1 VLAADEQYSCV
12 KRLSPGSGPWYID
25 NIKAERGRRAPRSRM
40 TDKSPMTNDRKP
52 LRSSKSYGPKDKDGF
67 IHRSW
72 MKSQGFPPDVFDG
85 RPVIGICNTWSELTP
100 CNAGLR
106 DVAEHVKRGVWE
118 AGGLPLEFPAMS
130 LGETQMRPTAMLFR
144 NLLAME
150 VEESVRGNPIDAVV
164 LLGGCDKTTPGQLM
178 GAASVD
184 LPTIVVSSGPM
195 LNGKFR
201 GRDIGSG
208 TDVWKFS
215 EAVRG
220 GKMSL
225 DEFMTAE
232 SGMSRTPGTCMTM
245 GSASTMACLMEAMGI
260 ALPYN
265 ATAPA
270 VDARRRRIAQES
282 GRLIVRMALEDV
294 RLSKVLTRR
303 AFDNAIRV
311 LAAIGGSTNAVL
323 HLLAIA
329 GRLGV
334 PLELGDFDRLSADVP
349 LLVDLQ
355 PSGKFLME
363 DMHYAGG
370 LPAVMKELAPRL
382 HVSAATVWGETI
394 GDSFATAEC
403 FNREV
408 IRTLAEPA
416 NPVSGIWVL
425 GGNLCPNGAVLKP
438 SAASRALFSHRGRA
452 VVFES
457 IEDLRARID
466 DPGLDVDANSVLVL
480 KGCGPRGYPGMPEV
494 GNMPLPRKLLE
505 KGVTDMLRI
514 SDARMSGT
522 AFGTVVLHVAPEA
535 DAGGPLAMVRDGD
548 EIQFDG
554 PNRRLDLL
562 ISPEELAARTKAWN
576 KHPPPQKYSRGYYR
590 LYVEHVMQADH
601 GCDLDFLIGS
611 SGSIVERESH

>member
-1 VLAADEQYSCV
+1 
-12 KRLSPGSGPWYID
+12 
-25 NIKAERGRRAPRSRM
+25 M
-40 TDKSPMTNDRKP
+40 DKEKKP
-52 LRSSKSYGPKDKDGF
+52 LRSTRSYAPKDKDGF

-72 MKSQGFPPDVFDG
+72 MKSQGLPQDAFDG

-150 VEESVRGNPIDAVV
+150 VEESIRGNPIDAVV

-184 LPTIVVSSGPM
+184 LPTMVVSSGPM

-201 GRDIGSG
+201 GRELGSG

-225 DEFMTAE
+225 DDFMAAE

-245 GSASTMACLMEAMGI
+245 GSASTMASMVEAMGI

-265 ATAPA
+265 ATTPA
-270 VDARRRRIAQES
+270 VDAQRRRIAHES
-282 GRLIVRMALEDV
+282 GRLIVRMTRDDV
-294 RLSKVLTRR
+294 RLSTILTRN
-303 AFDNAIRV
+303 AFENAIRV
-311 LAAIGGSTNAVL
+311 LGAIGGSTNTVL

-329 GRLGV
+329 ARLGV
-334 PLELGDFDRLSADVP
+334 PLQLADFDRLTADVP

-370 LPAVMKELAPRL
+370 LPAVMKELGSL
-382 HVSAATVWGETI
+382 IQTDAATAWGAPL
-394 GDSFATAEC
+394 GASFASAEC
-403 FNREV
+403 YNREV
-408 IRTLAEPA
+408 IRTLAAPV

-425 GGNLCPNGAVLKP
+425 KGNLCPNGAVMKP
-438 SAASRALFSHRGRA
+438 SAASRSLF
-452 VVFES
+452 
-457 IEDLRARID
+457 
-466 DPGLDVDANSVLVL
+466 
-480 KGCGPRGYPGMPEV
+480 
-494 GNMPLPRKLLE
+494 
-505 KGVTDMLRI
+505 
-514 SDARMSGT
+514 
-522 AFGTVVLHVAPEA
+522 
-535 DAGGPLAMVRDGD
+535 
-548 EIQFDG
+548 
-554 PNRRLDLL
+554 
-562 ISPEELAARTKAWN
+562 
-576 KHPPPQKYSRGYYR
+576 
-590 LYVEHVMQADH
+590 
-601 GCDLDFLIGS
+601 
-611 SGSIVERESH
+611 